1 MTLNAQFLYNHIGG
15 IMVSVLAQSVVDR
28 GFESGSE
35 KLSIQG
41 HTTLKQSFILIYQ
54 ASEEKRFKY
63 AGYNLT
69 LIIYNNLLKLYWKIN
84 DYMVN
89 SDNIN

>member
-1 MTLNAQFLYNHIGG
+1 MLESTIYHTLGKHANHY
-15 IMVSVLAQSVVDR
+15 ATDVVV
-28 GFESGSE
+28 G

-41 HTTLKQSFILIYQ
+41 HTTLEQSFILTYQ
-54 ASEEKRFKY
+54 ASEEKGFKY

-69 LIIYNNLLKLYWKIN
+69 LIIDINLLKLYWKIN
-84 DYMVN
+84 DYRVN

>member
-1 MTLNAQFLYNHIGG
+1 MIYHTLGEHANHY
-15 IMVSVLAQSVVDR
+15 ATDVVV
-28 GFESGSE
+28 E